1 MGNPK
6 DIQKDLISIGFKS
19 TPAVRRSLREIAKT
33 EGLTSHE
40 ILERFLKIY
49 EGHDDY
55 NREEMFHL
63 LFPASKKR
71 TEREAEEQK
80 VKDIFN
86 LDKRDIAAESKK
98 EHKERRKEFEERRR
112 KRMEQENEEDDTDPL
127 FG

>member
-1 MGNPK
+1 MGNPIE
-6 DIQKDLISIGFKS
+6 IQKDLISIGFKS
-19 TPAVRRSLREIAKT
+19 TPAVRKSLREIAKT

-40 ILERFLKIY
+40 ILERFLKVY

-71 TEREAEEQK
+71 AEQEAEEQK
-80 VKDIFN
+80 VKEIFN

-98 EHKERRKEFEERRR
+98 RHEERRK
-112 KRMEQENEEDDTDPL
+112 KREKDDTDSL
-127 FG
+127 LG